1 MDRAERSVAGTK
13 QSETSRAGERRENNK
28 VRLRSQAE
36 VKRMSASYISW
47 RPFGNRE
54 MFFGQPGA
62 FVASA
67 ALPGNA
73 GVLEPR
79 VVARRRRGC
88 LIHKLSFIVCS
99 CTKTSRLD
107 ESTKGWRTML
117 YACDVNVQ

>member
-1 MDRAERSVAGTK
+1 MDRAERNVAGTK
-13 QSETSRAGERRENNK
+13 QSETSRAGQRRENNK

-88 LIHKLSFIVCS
+88 LADELCFIAGRCPA
-99 CTKTSRLD
+99 TSR
-107 ESTKGWRTML
+107 S
-117 YACDVNVQ
+117 